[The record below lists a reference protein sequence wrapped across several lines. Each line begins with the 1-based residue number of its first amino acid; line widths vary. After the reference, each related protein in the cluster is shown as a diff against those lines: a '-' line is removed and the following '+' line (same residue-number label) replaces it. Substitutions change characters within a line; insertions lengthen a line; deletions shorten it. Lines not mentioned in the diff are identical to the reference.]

1 MIRTL
6 IEQGLSESE
15 IACRMGWTVGT
26 LRVRCSKLKIS
37 LRRHAKKRAKQVK
50 ATENIAL
57 PRVVLDRMVRRA
69 AAMGISV
76 SSLAV
81 DLLTTIDKD
90 DLYNA
95 VLDSDGAQTP
105 SLSPVESFEISLV
118 SEAA

>member
-1 MIRTL
+1 
-6 IEQGLSESE
+6 
-15 IACRMGWTVGT
+15 
-26 LRVRCSKLKIS
+26 
-37 LRRHAKKRAKQVK
+37 
-50 ATENIAL
+50 
-57 PRVVLDRMVRRA
+57 
-69 AAMGISV
+69 MGISV